1 MFDNRLTVESPGTL
15 PGIVRLNNMR
25 HVHFS
30 RNPKIAQFLHEY
42 EYVQEFG
49 EGVDRLYE
57 VMESEGLPQPEYRTQ
72 AFMLSATIRNT
83 KTDGNLWATP
93 QATPQA
99 EQILTFCT
107 TARTRNEIAEH
118 FGVKDPK
125 FFAKKHIKPL
135 LESGALR
142 MTMPNKPTSPAQKYV
157 TVGRRGTKLGP
168 HFNYGKRHYFWRVNR

>member
-1 MFDNRLTVESPGTL
+1 MTDYS
-15 PGIVRLNNMR
+15 
-25 HVHFS
+25 
-30 RNPKIAQFLHEY
+30 
-42 EYVQEFG
+42 QEFD

-93 QATPQA
+93 KATSQATPQATPQA
-99 EQILTFCT
+99 EQILTFCM

-135 LESGALR
+135 LKSGALR
-142 MTMPNKPTSPAQKYV
+142 MTIPNKPTSPAQKICY
-157 TVGRRGTKLGP
+157 GGKAWIKRSYSYFDLRGMNQIEPKRTFINPNPSVKL
-168 HFNYGKRHYFWRVNR
+168 

>member
-1 MFDNRLTVESPGTL
+1 MTDYS
-15 PGIVRLNNMR
+15 
-25 HVHFS
+25 
-30 RNPKIAQFLHEY
+30 
-42 EYVQEFG
+42 QEFG

-57 VMESEGLPQPEYRTQ
+57 VMESEGLPQPEYKTQ
-72 AFMLSATIRNT
+72 AFKLSATIRNT

-99 EQILTFCT
+99 TPHAEQILTFCM
-107 TARTRNEIAEH
+107 TARTRNEIAEY

-142 MTMPNKPTSPAQKYV
+142 MTIPNKPTSPAQKYV
-157 TVGRRGTKLGP
+157 MVKK
-168 HFNYGKRHYFWRVNR
+168 NKM

>member
-1 MFDNRLTVESPGTL
+1 MTDYS
-15 PGIVRLNNMR
+15 
-25 HVHFS
+25 
-30 RNPKIAQFLHEY
+30 
-42 EYVQEFG
+42 QEFD

-93 QATPQA
+93 QA
-99 EQILTFCT
+99 EQILTFCV

-118 FGVKDPK
+118 FGVKDPN

-135 LESGALR
+135 LKSGALR
-142 MTMPNKPTSPAQKYV
+142 MTIPNKPTSPAQKICY
-157 TVGRRGTKLGP
+157 GGKAWIKRSYSYFDLRGMNQIEPKRTFINPNPSVKL
-168 HFNYGKRHYFWRVNR
+168 

>member
-1 MFDNRLTVESPGTL
+1 
-15 PGIVRLNNMR
+15 MR

-93 QATPQA
+93 HT
-99 EQILTFCT
+99 ELVSCT
-107 TARTRNEIAEH
+107 TVTLKGENAFN
-118 FGVKDPK
+118 
-125 FFAKKHIKPL
+125 
-135 LESGALR
+135 SG
-142 MTMPNKPTSPAQKYV
+142 
-157 TVGRRGTKLGP
+157 
-168 HFNYGKRHYFWRVNR
+168 

>member
-83 KTDGNLWATP
+83 KTDGNLRATPQATSQATSQATP

-99 EQILTFCT
+99 EQILTFCV

-142 MTMPNKPTSPAQKYV
+142 MTIPNKPTSPAQKYV
-157 TVGRRGTKLGP
+157 TVE
-168 HFNYGKRHYFWRVNR
+168 RHG